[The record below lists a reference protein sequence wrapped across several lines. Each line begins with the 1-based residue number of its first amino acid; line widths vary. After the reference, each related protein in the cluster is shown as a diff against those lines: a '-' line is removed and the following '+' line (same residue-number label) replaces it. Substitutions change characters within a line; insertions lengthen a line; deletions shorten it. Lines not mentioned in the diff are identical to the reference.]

1 MTHPDYIVVGSGSA
15 GSVLARRLL
24 DADAG
29 TVLVLEA
36 GGSPE
41 GNAAVHDPTQWPAL
55 WGTEVDHAYVTVP
68 QRHTA
73 GRTHDWPR
81 GKVLGGTSCLNA
93 MQYIRGHRS
102 DYDAWAAAGNPGWG
116 YADVLPH
123 FVALEDHETGA
134 SPFHGAGGPLHVSTL
149 RDKDPNPTSTAF
161 VDACV
166 ERGYPANDDLNGAT
180 LEGAGFGPVSIKDGV
195 RQDTWTCF
203 LAPVAGHE
211 RLTVRTGASV
221 ARLLVDG
228 DRVTGVELIGS
239 EQITA
244 GREVILCAGAI
255 DSPRLLLQSGIGPAD
270 ELRELGVDVVH
281 DLPGVGRNL
290 HDHVLLGVVYEASQ
304 PLPPG
309 RNNLSES
316 VLFTHGSAGLPAP
329 DIQVALV
336 HVPFHSPEFT
346 APANS
351 YTIAPGIVYPRSRGS
366 VRLLGAEPGGPMA
379 IDPAYLA
386 EESDVAGLVEGIVL
400 SREIGAAQAFAPW
413 RAREVLPG
421 PDVTSDAEL
430 REFVAR
436 AASTYYHPAGTCA
449 MGTGDDAV
457 VDHELRVRGLHGL
470 RVADASI
477 MPFMV
482 GANPNATITMIGSKA
497 ASLITGVEPRTAADL
512 ASA

>member
-1 MTHPDYIVVGSGSA
+1 MTHPDFVVVGSGSA

-24 DADAG
+24 DSG
-29 TVLVLEA
+29 TGSVLVLEA
-36 GGSPE
+36 GGSPV

-55 WGTEVDHAYVTVP
+55 WGTDVDYAYRTVP

-73 GRTHDWPR
+73 GRVHDWPR

-93 MQYIRGHRS
+93 MQYIRGHHS
-102 DYDAWAAAGNPGWG
+102 DFDAWAAAGNAGWS

-123 FVALEDHETGA
+123 FVDLEDHEGGA
-134 SPFHGAGGPLHVSTL
+134 SPYHGVGGPVHVSTL
-149 RDKDPNPTSTAF
+149 RDKDHNPTSEAF
-161 VDACV
+161 VAACL
-166 ERGYPANDDLNGAT
+166 ELGHPANDDFNGAT
-180 LEGAGFGPVSIKDGV
+180 SEGAGFGPVSIKDRV
-195 RQDTWTCF
+195 RQDTWSCL
-203 LAPVAGHE
+203 LAPVAG
-211 RLTVRTGASV
+211 RDGLTVRTGASV
-221 ARLLVDG
+221 ARLLVEG
-228 DRVTGVELIGS
+228 DRVTGVELVGGERIL
-239 EQITA
+239 A

-270 ELRELGVDVVH
+270 ELRAVGVEVVH

-290 HDHVLLGVVYEASQ
+290 HDHLLLGVVYEASA

-316 VLFTHGSAGLPAP
+316 VLFTRSSAGLPAP
-329 DIQVALV
+329 DIQIALV

-366 VRLLGAEPGGPMA
+366 VRLLDAAPGGA
-379 IDPAYLA
+379 LHIDPNYLA
-386 EESDVAGLVEGIVL
+386 EDSDVAGLIEGIEL
-400 SREIGAAQAFAPW
+400 SRAIGAAEAFAPW

-421 PDVTSDAEL
+421 PDVTSRDAL
-430 REFVAR
+430 REFVTR
-436 AASTYYHPAGTCA
+436 AASTYYHPGGTCA
-449 MGTGDDAV
+449 MGTGADAV
-457 VDHELRVRGLHGL
+457 VDPELRVHGLQGL

-482 GANPNATITMIGSKA
+482 GVNPNAAVTMIGSKA
-497 ASLITGVEPRTAADL
+497 SSLLTGVGPRAAADL
-512 ASA
+512 ATA

>member
-1 MTHPDYIVVGSGSA
+1 MSHPDFIVVGSGSA
-15 GSVLARRLL
+15 GSVVARRLH
-24 DADAG
+24 DAGAG

-68 QRHTA
+68 QPHTA
-73 GRTHDWPR
+73 GRVHDWPR
-81 GKVLGGTSCLNA
+81 GRVLGGTSCLNA

-116 YADVLPH
+116 YDDVLPH

-134 SPFHGAGGPLHVSTL
+134 SELHGAGGPLHVSTL
-149 RDKDPNPTSTAF
+149 RDKRPNPTSAAF

-166 ERGYPANDDLNGAT
+166 ELGHPANADLNGVT
-180 LEGAGFGPVSIKDGV
+180 PEGAGFGPVSIKDGV
-195 RQDTWTCF
+195 RQDTWTCV
-203 LAPVAGHE
+203 LAPVAG
-211 RLTVRTGASV
+211 RDGLTVRTGV
-221 ARLLVDG
+221 QVDRLIVEG
-228 DRVTGVELIGS
+228 DRVTGVELAGG

-270 ELRELGVDVVH
+270 ELRSLGVEVVH

-290 HDHVLLGVVYEASQ
+290 HDHVLLGVVYEARE
-304 PLPPG
+304 PLPAG

-316 VLFTHGSAGLPAP
+316 VLFTRGSAGLPAP
-329 DIQVALV
+329 DIQIALV

-351 YTIAPGIVYPRSRGS
+351 YTIAPGIVYPQSRGS
-366 VRLLGAEPGGPMA
+366 VRLTGAAPGGPLA
-379 IDPAYLA
+379 IDPNYLA
-386 EESDVAGLVEGIVL
+386 EESDVAGLLEGIAL
-400 SREIGAAQAFAPW
+400 SREIGAADAFAPW

-421 PDVTSDAEL
+421 PDVTAAVDL

-449 MGTGDDAV
+449 MGTGADAV
-457 VDHELRVRGLHGL
+457 VDHELRVRGLRGL

-482 GANPNATITMIGSKA
+482 GVNPNATITMIGSKA
-497 ASLITGVEPRTAADL
+497 AALITGVGPRAAADL
-512 ASA
+512 ATA